1 MHSKETVFL
10 PKEERTDKPSSLFFL
25 YCAANI
31 GILGLVYGAIIVGF
45 HLSFFQAILATV
57 LGSFSFALVGLMS
70 LSGHDT
76 GTNTFILSRAAFG
89 FKGNLIPAIALA
101 IFVTLVLVSVLF
113 SHKVLIRMQTISTY
127 LFGFLT
133 LVILVIIVPQT
144 DWSML
149 MTMPSGDWLGNFLP
163 ALAFVAA
170 GTGIGWTS
178 YAADYSCHQDPQN
191 SRSKVAWA
199 VTLGGAVPLILMLS
213 VGILLSTQSADLA
226 QSANPIEV
234 IKDALPMNLAIIYY
248 ITAIGGLTPQCFL
261 GLKSSKLVL
270 QAAHLIWNEALIF
283 VLQAI
288 IVTIIPALILFVAQD
303 FQAALEGFLGVIGK
317 LLAAWSSI
325 FLVDYLML
333 RGKQGYSQ
341 ILLTD
346 PSANEI
352 NYNGVISWI
361 IGFAVGMLFSK
372 TFFFTGPF
380 ATGIFAGNSLNV
392 LLTLVVA
399 GGLYFLLT
407 LCHRQK
413 RLE

>member
-89 FKGNLIPAIALA
+89 FKGNLIPAIAALVSHAGWLSINVCTGTLTVLALFVTLGFANTPIAMAIALA

-149 MTMPSGDWLGNFLP
+149 MAMPSGDWLGNFLP

-213 VGILLSTQSADLA
+213 VGILLGFAKYLKETDKKPARKIYQHITVFEEVGHGGSASIPADVAEILAVDMGCVGDGLSCKETQVSICA
-226 QSANPIEV
+226 
-234 IKDALPMNLAIIYY
+234 KDS
-248 ITAIGGLTPQCFL
+248 GGPYHYDVV
-261 GLKSSKLVL
+261 S
-270 QAAHLIWNEALIF
+270 ALIE
-283 VLQAI
+283 
-288 IVTIIPALILFVAQD
+288 
-303 FQAALEGFLGVIGK
+303 AARTAK
-317 LLAAWSSI
+317 
-325 FLVDYLML
+325 VD
-333 RGKQGYSQ
+333 
-341 ILLTD
+341 
-346 PSANEI
+346 
-352 NYNGVISWI
+352 
-361 IGFAVGMLFSK
+361 FAVDVYPHYGSDAEAGLRSGIDCRHGLIGSGVYASHGYERSHVKGMEN
-372 TFFFTGPF
+372 TFRLLK
-380 ATGIFAGNSLNV
+380 AYLNQDYH
-392 LLTLVVA
+392 A
-399 GGLYFLLT
+399 
-407 LCHRQK
+407 
-413 RLE
+413 